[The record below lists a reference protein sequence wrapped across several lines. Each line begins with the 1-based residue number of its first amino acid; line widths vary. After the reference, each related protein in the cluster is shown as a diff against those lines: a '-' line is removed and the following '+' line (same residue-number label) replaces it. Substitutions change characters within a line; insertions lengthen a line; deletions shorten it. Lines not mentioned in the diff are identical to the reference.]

1 MNVTRRNIRIAATVV
16 VAVGLVVA
24 GFVIFR
30 RMSFSFLANLS
41 VRSLMYIVPLFLV
54 YEASGILAHA
64 LLLRDMGHRVGVV
77 RLTVGLF
84 AGYSSNLTGAAGTGT
99 PMRARGL
106 PLSTGTSVAALL
118 YSVEFGI
125 SVLIALAGLNY
136 FVAETTFRNV
146 AWVVVAAVVIV
157 ALSVVFHVS
166 RRKES
171 RLPRVGRRLS
181 DFLADV
187 RDGMRKTAASTLA
200 AVVGLALAKRVI
212 LAATSYLIL
221 NEIGSPLGFKGIIF
235 LQSAAI
241 LVGFVS
247 MVPLGLGTKDVATFL
262 LYMRLGMPPEVAMAM
277 AVVER
282 AIWTLVPFCLGFV
295 CALLTGGPSG
305 SRADRRG

>member
-1 MNVTRRNIRIAATVV
+1 VNLTRRNIRIAATVV
-16 VAVGLVVA
+16 IAVGLVVA

-30 RMSFSFLANLS
+30 RMSFSFLSNLGA
-41 VRSLMYIVPLFLV
+41 RSLMYIVPLFLV
-54 YEASGILAHA
+54 YETGGILSYA

-84 AGYSSNLTGAAGTGT
+84 ADYSSNLTGAPGTGT

-106 PLSTGTSVAALL
+106 PVSAGTSAAALL

-125 SVLIALAGLNY
+125 SVLIALTGLNY
-136 FVAETTFRNV
+136 FVPETTFRNV
-146 AWVVVAAVVIV
+146 AWVAVAAVVIV

-187 RDGMRKTAASTLA
+187 RDGMRKTTASTLA
-200 AVVGLALAKRVI
+200 VVVGLALAKRVV

-221 NEIGSPLGFKGIIF
+221 NEIGSPLGFRGIIF

-247 MVPLGLGTKDVATFL
+247 MVPLGLGTKDIATFL
-262 LYMRLGMPPEVAMAM
+262 LYMRLGMPPEVSMAM
-277 AVVER
+277 AVLER
-282 AIWTLVPFCLGFV
+282 AIWTLVPFCLGLV
-295 CALLTGGPSG
+295 CALLTGARP
-305 SRADRRG
+305 RDRR